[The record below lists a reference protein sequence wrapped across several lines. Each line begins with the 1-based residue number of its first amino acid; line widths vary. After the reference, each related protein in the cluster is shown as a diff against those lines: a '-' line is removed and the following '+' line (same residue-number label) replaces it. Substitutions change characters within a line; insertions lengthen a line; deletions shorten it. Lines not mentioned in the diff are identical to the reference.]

1 MAPPRTTELAGTV
14 VKRSSRRDG
23 RERGAPLARCTV
35 CNTPFFDCV
44 QATWNVCEPSAGG
57 ALAAAR
63 AAGMDVIVKEARDG
77 ERGPR
82 GVARTT
88 LRPSAPPPPP
98 QAMANGRVLAPDAR
112 GARALRAAAD
122 ARGTTVDALAL
133 AVAMAQ
139 PFAPMV
145 LSGAAT
151 VSHLEANADA
161 LRVAESLA
169 PADAAAL
176 VAACAVPPEEYW
188 AARGALAWN

>member
-1 MAPPRTTELAGTV
+1 
-14 VKRSSRRDG
+14 
-23 RERGAPLARCTV
+23 
-35 CNTPFFDCV
+35 
-44 QATWNVCEPSAGG
+44 
-57 ALAAAR
+57 
-63 AAGMDVIVKEARDG
+63 
-77 ERGPR
+77 
-82 GVARTT
+82 
-88 LRPSAPPPPP
+88 
-98 QAMANGRVLAPDAR
+98 MANGRVLAPDAR